1 MPSAYSLTIKPSPT
15 GTSSPNALKTD
26 KSLHPAAPGA
36 TAAPQVPIR
45 AQESAEIMYDESP
58 LCIYIGWNA
67 MNDREPNELALVCAA
82 RQGDQEAL
90 QTLLKRNWGW
100 LRGLVY
106 SVLAHRQDLD
116 DVMQEVCLRVIG
128 RIHTLREPERF
139 RAWLATL
146 AKREAIR
153 YRRHR
158 VPQILPSD
166 GVGYLG
172 DPAED
177 IERKELC
184 GRVLDAVRA
193 LPEKYREVFVL
204 AHSGELTYA
213 QMAEILDVP
222 ITTMQ
227 IRLVRARRMIRD
239 QIVGN
244 SKQKVLEI

>member
-1 MPSAYSLTIKPSPT
+1 
-15 GTSSPNALKTD
+15 
-26 KSLHPAAPGA
+26 
-36 TAAPQVPIR
+36 
-45 AQESAEIMYDESP
+45 
-58 LCIYIGWNA
+58 
-67 MNDREPNELALVCAA
+67 MNDREPNESALVCAA
-82 RQGDQEAL
+82 RQGDREAL
-90 QTLLKRNWGW
+90 QMLLKRNWGW

-106 SVLAHRQDLD
+106 SVLADRQDLD

-128 RIHTLREPERF
+128 GIHTLREPERF
-139 RAWLATL
+139 RAWLAVL

-153 YRRHR
+153 HKRPRMSEI
-158 VPQILPSD
+158 PASD
-166 GVGYLG
+166 HAGYLG

-177 IERKELC
+177 VEKRELY
-184 GRVLDAVRA
+184 GRVVDAVRA

-239 QIVGN
+239 QVAGK
-244 SKQKVLEI
+244 SEQKVREI